1 MKTSLLLGASLG
13 LLSKAAAANTPVAK
27 PFTVNLSSRVPHMLD
42 LIGKTVLPAAE
53 LPAAN
58 ANLNMSLTTGMP
70 LSTLKTLQSEWTTS
84 FNWTKEQEQMNTYG
98 QTTKDWL
105 TGLTRMQI

>member
-1 MKTSLLLGASLG
+1 MKTSLLLGSLG

-42 LIGKTVLPAAE
+42 LIQRTVSPAAE

-58 ANLNMSLTTGMP
+58 ANLNMSLTTGIP
-70 LSTLKTLQSEWTTS
+70 LSTLKSLQNEWVTS
-84 FNWTKEQEQMNTYG
+84 FNWTKEQEQINTYG
-98 QTTKDWL
+98 QTSQDGFTS
-105 TGLTRMQI
+105 